1 MPFFLDGDKNVSSGR
16 PRPCDFFFSPFYFL
30 LLLKEYSSGTPFER
44 DRVRRVA
51 ACRPRPGGSAL
62 CRAGWL
68 ANSGRLLRGSAGM
81 SAHFVDVWFIFRVVC
96 GFFRWGDQGAG
107 WAATCPAKK
116 IRTLSVAIKK
126 IL

>member
-1 MPFFLDGDKNVSSGR
+1 M
-16 PRPCDFFFSPFYFL
+16 L
-30 LLLKEYSSGTPFER
+30 LSADHGPAGL
-44 DRVRRVA
+44 
-51 ACRPRPGGSAL
+51 AL

-68 ANSGRLLRGSAGM
+68 ADSGRLLRGPVGM

-116 IRTLSVAIKK
+116 IRTLLVAIKK